1 MTVPSKVQSVDE
13 FCEAYGLSKSMF
25 YKLLRTGKAPRIM
38 KVGRRTLISF
48 EAAEE
53 WQRSVEQKTV

>member
-1 MTVPSKVQSVDE
+1 MHTNSKAQSVDQ
-13 FCEAYGLSKSMF
+13 FCIAHGLSKSMF
-25 YKLLRTGKAPRIM
+25 YKLLKAGNAPRIM

-53 WQRSVEQKTV
+53 WRKNLEQ